1 MSRRVAPF
9 EQGKLQGAN
18 TSLMGVSGMV
28 GPLMFTQVFATFLA
42 LPGRWHQPGA
52 PFLLAAGLMVAALG
66 LARAVP
72 REAPAAVP
80 FAGDPAAGAA
90 PPR

>member
-1 MSRRVAPF
+1 
-9 EQGKLQGAN
+9 
-18 TSLMGVSGMV
+18 
-28 GPLMFTQVFATFLA
+28 
-42 LPGRWHQPGA
+42 
-52 PFLLAAGLMVAALG
+52 MVAALG